1 MAKVSDLESKL
12 SQANLSIQNS
22 KTAEEKLR
30 DQIVENSKNANISQS
45 ELETNLTEKIKS
57 LDQLNETQRVQ
68 VQQLQLKLSE
78 LET

>member
-68 VQQLQLKLSE
+68 IQQLQLKL
-78 LET
+78 